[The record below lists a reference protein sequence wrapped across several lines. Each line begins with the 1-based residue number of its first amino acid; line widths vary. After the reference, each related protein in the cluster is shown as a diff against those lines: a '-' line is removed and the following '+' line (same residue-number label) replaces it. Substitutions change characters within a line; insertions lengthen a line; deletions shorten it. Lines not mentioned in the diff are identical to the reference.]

1 MQDEIY
7 QNVNASPSINSDEI
21 KSNLILQLTNPVRW
35 TQTINK
41 MILDGA
47 KSFTE
52 YGPGKVLQGLIRKI
66 DNHCD
71 IKKG

>member
-1 MQDEIY
+1 M
-7 QNVNASPSINSDEI
+7 IN
-21 KSNLILQLTNPVRW
+21 
-35 TQTINK
+35 QTINK

-66 DNHCD
+66 DNQCD
-71 IKKG
+71 IKKE